1 MSRNQEKTKKE
12 MIERLQ
18 KTPIVEVVCKQIGM
32 SRATYY
38 RWRKDDEDFATACD
52 EAIVESAGRI
62 NDMAESQLIAAIK
75 DQNMTAIIFW
85 LKHHHPAYEARIRV
99 DGRITHKTEEL
110 TTEQTELV
118 EKALKNAGLLLS
130 KSEVSQ

>member
-1 MSRNQEKTKKE
+1 MSHNQDKAKKQ
-12 MIERLQ
+12 ILERLQ
-18 KTPIVEVVCKQIGM
+18 KTPIVEVVCKQLGM

-38 RWRKDDEDFATACD
+38 RWRKDDEEFAEACD
-52 EAIVESAGRI
+52 DAIEQSAGRI

-85 LKHHHPAYEARIRV
+85 LKHHHPTYEARIRV

-110 TTEQTELV
+110 TPEQAVLV
-118 EKALKNAGLLLS
+118 EKALQNAGLLLA
-130 KSEVSQ
+130 KTEEF